1 MIKRTLYFGNP
12 AYLSKKDDQLV
23 IRLIDSGN
31 KKEKI
36 ADESAE
42 MEKVDKN
49 DKYRDRTNQN
59 MVPIEDTGIIILD
72 NQQITITQ
80 GLLHS
85 LLENNTAVV
94 SCDSSHMPVGLF
106 LPLSVNQIQSER
118 FQAQI
123 ESSIPLRKQLW
134 QQTISAKIKN
144 QAALL
149 RMKKVKAENMIKW
162 AKDNQIPVICANPP
176 RKYANA
182 VARQGLKAYKNFPEE
197 PRLYPLPQNLL
208 RDRNSIYE
216 SKLKDLFQAHGSH
229 MSVEHTI
236 LAQNFWDAGM
246 TEKIAS
252 HQLITGRKVLHL
264 NGRFHSDYGL
274 GVAHRLKKSG
284 IRTLTMTLLQEAI
297 KTETERKIADFLI
310 FTNKPILKEDG
321 KSD

>member
-1 MIKRTLYFGNP
+1 MKRLRIQLFFLLIINC
-12 AYLSKKDDQLV
+12 LV
-23 IRLIDSGN
+23 IAGLSSSDLSDKKPIKKNSLANESTIIDLDSNKDYLNILIQELGDNDVLIIGEEHNDTRGHEITLKIFQELSN
-31 KKEKI
+31 KYPLTL
-36 ADESAE
+36 SLE
-42 MEKVDKN
+42 MLEW
-49 DKYRDRTNQN
+49 
-59 MVPIEDTGIIILD
+59 
-72 NQQITITQ
+72 NQQISTNEYLEGKISESAYLNDSKYWSNFQ
-80 GLLHS
+80 KDYFPLL
-85 LLENNTAVV
+85 
-94 SCDSSHMPVGLF
+94 
-106 LPLSVNQIQSER
+106 
-118 FQAQI
+118 
-123 ESSIPLRKQLW
+123 
-134 QQTISAKIKN
+134 
-144 QAALL
+144 
-149 RMKKVKAENMIKW
+149 KW
-162 AKDNQIPVICANPP
+162 AKENQIPVICANPP

-182 VARQGLKAYKNFPEE
+182 IARQGLKAYKNFPEE

-216 SKLKDLFQAHGSH
+216 SKLRDLFQGHGSH
-229 MSVEHTI
+229 ASVEHTI

-284 IRTLTMTLLQEAI
+284 IRTLTMTLLPKAI

>member
-1 MIKRTLYFGNP
+1 MKRLRIQLFFLLIINCIVIASLSSTDLSDKKPIKKNSLANESIIIDLYSNKDYLNILIQELGDNDVLIIGEEHNDTRGHEITLKIFQELSNKYPLTLSLEMLEWHQQISTNEYLEGKISES
-12 AYLSKKDDQLV
+12 AYLNDSKYWSNFKKD
-23 IRLIDSGN
+23 
-31 KKEKI
+31 
-36 ADESAE
+36 
-42 MEKVDKN
+42 
-49 DKYRDRTNQN
+49 Y
-59 MVPIEDTGIIILD
+59 
-72 NQQITITQ
+72 
-80 GLLHS
+80 
-85 LLENNTAVV
+85 
-94 SCDSSHMPVGLF
+94 F
-106 LPLSVNQIQSER
+106 PL
-118 FQAQI
+118 
-123 ESSIPLRKQLW
+123 
-134 QQTISAKIKN
+134 
-144 QAALL
+144 
-149 RMKKVKAENMIKW
+149 IKW

-182 VARQGLKAYKNFPEE
+182 IARQGLKAYKNFPEE

-216 SKLKDLFQAHGSH
+216 SKLRDLFQGHGSH